1 MWYFYIFWY
10 YILVIHCNGLLN
22 SSFICVNR
30 YWIFLSVRSSK
41 TISQTFLSSLTNLK
55 KVIFKDHWE
64 NSAICF
70 SVLWESFSL
79 ELFLCFTLVVF
90 NVVEVACREISCM
103 IWYHLIC
110 RNCTKKPMN
119 SPKETEWITVRHP
132 SSRLMLLWRTLV
144 M

>member
-1 MWYFYIFWY
+1 MRCFFIFLY
-10 YILVIHCNGLLN
+10 LILVIHCNGLLN
-22 SSFICVNR
+22 SSFICMKR
-30 YWIFLSVRSSK
+30 DRIFLSVRSSK
-41 TISQTFLSSLTNLK
+41 TINQTFLSSLTNLK

-64 NSAICF
+64 NSAIYF

-79 ELFLCFTLVVF
+79 VLFLCFTLVIF
-90 NVVEVACREISCM
+90 NVVRVACSEISCM
-103 IWYHLIC
+103 IWSHLIC

-119 SPKETEWITVRHP
+119 SPKETGWITVTHP